1 MSGSGDAATGML
13 AAMIERTEVPTSD
26 RAMPALL
33 WRPSGGSGPGLLV
46 LQEIFGV
53 SDYIRRRA
61 ADLAGLGYVVL
72 VPELFHR
79 AGVSEVPNGPTMLED
94 ALAVTGRVDWDAAV
108 ADAVAALRHLRG
120 LDGVTGGV
128 GVVGFCYG
136 GGLGYA
142 VVAQEPADVLVCY
155 YGSAL
160 PGLVEAV
167 PCVSTPS
174 LHHFGEDDSYIPM
187 PEVLRIRDSVGSGGG
202 PVEFHTYPG
211 ADHAFDNDDFVTHD
225 RDASERAWAVTADY
239 LARALPTD

>member
-1 MSGSGDAATGML
+1 MLTPMSEHID
-13 AAMIERTEVPTSD
+13 VPTPD
-26 RAMPALL
+26 GTLPAGL
-33 WRPSGGSGPGLLV
+33 WRPASGSGPGLLL

-53 SDYIRRRA
+53 SRYIRQ
-61 ADLAGLGYVVL
+61 YVVL

-79 AGVSEVPNGPTMLED
+79 AGVTEVPNGPDMLTE
-94 ALAVTGRVDWDAAV
+94 AMEVTGRTDWDTAV
-108 ADAVAALRHLRG
+108 SDAVASLRHLRT

-142 VVAQEPADVLVCY
+142 VVAQEPADALVAY

-160 PGLVEAV
+160 PHLVGSV
-167 PCVSTPS
+167 PSVSTPS

-187 PEVLRIRDSVGSGGG
+187 DQVARIRESVGSGGG

-211 ADHAFDNDDFVTHD
+211 ADHAFDNPDFVNHD
-225 RDASERAWAVTADY
+225 AEAAERAWAVTTDY
-239 LARALPTD
+239 LARALPTG